1 MIGTFVI
8 NELKYNSNFLKQNII
23 QNLENKFS
31 THLCKIYTSLEVTK
45 GFRLLFFFYYSR
57 IPFMKKVMNQK
68 FQHIN

>member
-45 GFRLLFFFYYSR
+45 GFRLLFFLLLFTHPFYEKSNESE
-57 IPFMKKVMNQK
+57 ISTQ
-68 FQHIN
+68 